1 MFIDQSNSGGQRKC
15 GHCKQ
20 TGKYKFHTFCL
31 LQIETGCIFK
41 YFQLLLQLYYLP
53 K

>member
-20 TGKYKFHTFCL
+20 PGKYKFHTFCV
-31 LQIETGCIFK
+31 F
-41 YFQLLLQLYYLP
+41 YR
-53 K
+53 